1 MLHARADKLL
11 LLLLHTL
18 INPPWFIIPLT
29 DCADVNIQRC
39 NIRWQCGGVRSER
52 QQQSPLPHPPTTGQS
67 VAATHNYLLGHIFT
81 LYPSLCGHPVR
92 SHLFMFITASHLP
105 SRPNLPPGRMI
116 DIFQEG
122 AEVGLARASSSPIA
136 AQGGR
141 GLPIHT
147 MIMSQL
153 ADTSETITL
162 GGSYTRPGG
171 GGRLGG
177 GARRGASGTGVR
189 VGGSSR
195 SRRSCPRAPLFFL
208 SISPPK
214 SH

>member
-1 MLHARADKLL
+1 
-11 LLLLHTL
+11 
-18 INPPWFIIPLT
+18 
-29 DCADVNIQRC
+29 
-39 NIRWQCGGVRSER
+39 
-52 QQQSPLPHPPTTGQS
+52 
-67 VAATHNYLLGHIFT
+67 
-81 LYPSLCGHPVR
+81 
-92 SHLFMFITASHLP
+92 
-105 SRPNLPPGRMI
+105 MI
-116 DIFQEG
+116 DVFQEG
-122 AEVGLARASSSPIA
+122 AEVGLARACSSPIA

-189 VGGSSR
+189 VGGGR
-195 SRRSCPRAPLFFL
+195 LVFGGAVRAPHFFFFP
-208 SISPPK
+208 IYFFSPNHIR
-214 SH
+214 SL

>member
-1 MLHARADKLL
+1 
-11 LLLLHTL
+11 
-18 INPPWFIIPLT
+18 
-29 DCADVNIQRC
+29 
-39 NIRWQCGGVRSER
+39 
-52 QQQSPLPHPPTTGQS
+52 
-67 VAATHNYLLGHIFT
+67 
-81 LYPSLCGHPVR
+81 
-92 SHLFMFITASHLP
+92 MFITASHLP

-116 DIFQEG
+116 DVFQEG

-189 VGGSSR
+189 VVGGVVSFSEELSAR
-195 SRRSCPRAPLFFL
+195 PTFFFSYLFF
-208 SISPPK
+208 PPNHIR
-214 SH
+214 SL

>member
-1 MLHARADKLL
+1 
-11 LLLLHTL
+11 
-18 INPPWFIIPLT
+18 
-29 DCADVNIQRC
+29 
-39 NIRWQCGGVRSER
+39 
-52 QQQSPLPHPPTTGQS
+52 
-67 VAATHNYLLGHIFT
+67 
-81 LYPSLCGHPVR
+81 
-92 SHLFMFITASHLP
+92 
-105 SRPNLPPGRMI
+105 MI
-116 DIFQEG
+116 DVFQEG
-122 AEVGLARASSSPIA
+122 AEVGLARACSSPIA

-189 VGGSSR
+189 VWGGGVVSFSEELCAR
-195 SRRSCPRAPLFFL
+195 PTFFFSYLFFFPNHIRSL
-208 SISPPK
+208 
-214 SH
+214 